1 MVAAAAN
8 HSGVSAIRGAAQR
21 IPLGDHTM
29 DVVYFHLS
37 IHYGDWHRAL
47 DEARRVVN
55 PGGAVWIWTLGPDH
69 HESSFL
75 RRWFPRI
82 ESLDR
87 ARFPDPEAMAR
98 YLRRWATV
106 EVGSEIEAKTRP
118 AGEWA
123 AAVRAGFVSTL
134 QLLTPDET
142 AAGMQAFTEAY
153 PDPAAPIEY
162 ALRWTWLEVRS

>member
-21 IPLGDHTM
+21 MPLSDRTM

-37 IHYGDWHRAL
+37 IHYGDWRRAF
-47 DEARRVVN
+47 DESLRVVK
-55 PGGAVWIWTLGPDH
+55 PGGAIWVWTLGPDH
-69 HESSFL
+69 HASSFL

-82 ESLDR
+82 EELDR
-87 ARFPDPEAMAR
+87 VRFPDPEVMAH
-98 YLRRWATV
+98 YLRRRATV
-106 EVGSEIEAKTRP
+106 TLGSEVEAKTRP

-134 QLLTPDET
+134 QLLTPAET
-142 AAGMQAFTEAY
+142 AAGMRAFAEAY
-153 PDPAAPIEY
+153 PDPAAPVEY
-162 ALRWTWLEVRS
+162 ALRWTWLKVRS